1 MNYGWRKLI
10 LFSFIVL
17 LPALVVGISNF
28 YVFPDS
34 SLSATLML
42 IVTVGVSGIFTY
54 FSGDATAKIRRYCI
68 IADVVICLILCV
80 NLGSHWLLAREVGAS
95 KQGVEERHVEEDRE
109 EVRRK
114 ANAQRQVEL
123 AKAETDRAKA
133 EANAAYQDRR
143 RLAQLPLDQRRA
155 RVVTRAPKW
164 VAEAPSPDATPEVAV
179 VSANGSTTR
188 LTPDQVRERWWW
200 FLTALA
206 FAEVFAAVLGGAI
219 LAGIWEWDRNHDG
232 IADHLQ
238 QGRGL
243 TIPARP
249 TAGFVQASR
258 EKPGQ
263 TNPKA
268 RSDQD

>member
-34 SLSATLML
+34 ALSATIML
-42 IVTVGVSGIFTY
+42 LVTVGVSGIFTY

-80 NLGSHWLLAREVGAS
+80 NLGSHWLLAREVSAS
-95 KQGVEERHVEEDRE
+95 KQGVEERHAEEDRE
-109 EVRRK
+109 EKRSK
-114 ANAQRQVEL
+114 AEAERQIEL
-123 AKAETDRAKA
+123 AKAETARARA
-133 EANAAYQDRR
+133 EANAAYQERR
-143 RLAQLPLDQRRA
+143 RLAELPLDERHA
-155 RVVTRAPKW
+155 RSAARAPKRM
-164 VAEAPSPDATPEVAV
+164 ARGATMAAAPDPTLEANASPASPSPL
-179 VSANGSTTR
+179 R

-232 IADHLQ
+232 IPDHLER
-238 QGRGL
+238 GRGVF
-243 TIPARP
+243 IPARS
-249 TAGFVQASR
+249 AGFVQHVMGDGS
-258 EKPGQ
+258 
-263 TNPKA
+263 PKG
-268 RSDQD
+268 RSDQE